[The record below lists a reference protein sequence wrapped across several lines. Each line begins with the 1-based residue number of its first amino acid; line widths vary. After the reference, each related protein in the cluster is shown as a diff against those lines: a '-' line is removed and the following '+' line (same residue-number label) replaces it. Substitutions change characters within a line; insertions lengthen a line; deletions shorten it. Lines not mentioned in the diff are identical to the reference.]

1 MANNDRGQ
9 GLISKYVWVI
19 ETIYRAKKISFR
31 ELNEKW
37 LDADI
42 SRGVEIPKRT
52 FDNWKYQIWD
62 LFGIDIVNENRG
74 EYRYYLSDTEDI
86 SKNGLRSWLY
96 NTFCVS
102 NALANSQ
109 SIKDRILLEYVPSGQ
124 ENLQTIIDAMKE
136 NRVLNITHYNYWK
149 DQEYQGQTGHIQSCI
164 QDSQAPTGLILT
176 VPPQLPGLLP
186 FRQVDGLMMHGF
198 VGMGDV
204 LPCHKILSG
213 ELLNFFNISVVNLI
227 I

>member
-1 MANNDRGQ
+1 MWTLVFPETGAPSLVMSEHKEEQVFQ
-9 GLISKYVWVI
+9 GSGLMY
-19 ETIYRAKKISFR
+19 
-31 ELNEKW
+31 
-37 LDADI
+37 
-42 SRGVEIPKRT
+42 
-52 FDNWKYQIWD
+52 
-62 LFGIDIVNENRG
+62 GIRPE
-74 EYRYYLSDTEDI
+74 
-86 SKNGLRSWLY
+86 
-96 NTFCVS
+96 
-102 NALANSQ
+102 Q
-109 SIKDRILLEYVPSGQ
+109 
-124 ENLQTIIDAMKE
+124 
-136 NRVLNITHYNYWK
+136 YWK